1 MGVCLF
7 LHRGGASPGP
17 SDEKQIRC
25 CPQLDKSTGGDSN
38 IIGEMLRDTADGQV
52 PRFYSFPHAVAD
64 ESWTAVT
71 AEDAAES

>member
-1 MGVCLF
+1 
-7 LHRGGASPGP
+7 
-17 SDEKQIRC
+17 
-25 CPQLDKSTGGDSN
+25 
-38 IIGEMLRDTADGQV
+38 MLRDTADGQV